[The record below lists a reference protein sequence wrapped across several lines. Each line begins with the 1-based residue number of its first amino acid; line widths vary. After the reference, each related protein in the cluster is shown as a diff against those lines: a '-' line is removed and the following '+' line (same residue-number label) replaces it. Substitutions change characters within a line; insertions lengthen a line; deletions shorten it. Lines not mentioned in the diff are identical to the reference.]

1 MKRGMLGAGGL
12 LLLCGLAGGCGS
24 SKPPSLPGVVEEVPP
39 EPPPPVVVDPIPSE
53 GYELPPLQQ
62 SLETYEL
69 IIPQETLARF
79 QKDPNLDE
87 QPATLRIRGQRYD
100 VKVRLRGGSS
110 RLYPK
115 KSWRVK
121 LPDGVN
127 LDGRDKIN
135 LVAEQ
140 ADRTLMVEKL
150 GFDLLYALGVPAPR
164 ATWVR
169 VSING
174 QYQGVYL
181 DIERVDKDFT
191 RARGWAD
198 RDPSIYRCG
207 MQDCEMKLYRQP
219 WQGEWE
225 KETNE
230 SEPNDDLLA
239 LLGVINHTPEH
250 EFAAALERH
259 LDVEGYLRSMVMD
272 ALISND
278 IVMDSGSYLI
288 RDQVKERWTYVPWDL
303 NNSAA
308 RWWPTYGLGMTPIV
322 DRPVPV
328 FGLYD
333 ARVQFFYD
341 QRKGDSTL
349 YRPSFSNLTTRVM
362 MSPRLRERYVELL
375 TEALYKIFTTDVI
388 HERIDAMHALLQPY
402 VAQDPYVRMDTEGRS
417 DPDGYQKFLE
427 AREYMHSY
435 VAGRANYLRQ
445 QLPRLRVTPALS
457 LVLGAF
463 DPAQGWVELRNDGTT
478 DVSTAGLVL
487 TTDLRNSVG
496 LPSNVPAR
504 TLAPGERWRLTAAE
518 LGLTFAPAGEV
529 GLFDG
534 RSVVGV
540 KDALFY
546 GPLPPGHYYER
557 SPAGTWAGEREWRE
571 GGAQ

>member
-1 MKRGMLGAGGL
+1 VE
-12 LLLCGLAGGCGS
+12 GS
-24 SKPPSLPGVVEEVPP
+24 PP
-39 EPPPPVVVDPIPSE
+39 EPYPPVVVNPIPSQD
-53 GYELPPLQQ
+53 YKLPPLQQ

-69 IIPQETLARF
+69 IIPEATLARF
-79 QKDPNLDE
+79 QQDPYLPE
-87 QPATLRIRGQRYD
+87 QPATLVARGQRYD
-100 VKVRLRGGSS
+100 VKVRMRGGSS

-115 KSWRVK
+115 KSWRVD

-150 GFDLLYALGVPAPR
+150 GFDLLYALGVFAPR

-169 VSING
+169 VNING

-207 MQDCEMKLYRQP
+207 TQDCEMKLYRQP

-230 SEPNDDLLA
+230 KEPNDDLLA

-250 EFAAALERH
+250 EFAATLERH

-328 FGLYD
+328 FGLHD

-341 QRKGDSTL
+341 QRKGDSTT
-349 YRPSFSNLTTRVM
+349 YRPSFSNLPTCVM
-362 MSPRLRERYVELL
+362 MNPQLRERYVALL
-375 TEALYKIFTTDVI
+375 AEALDRIFATNVI
-388 HERIDAMHALLQPY
+388 HERIDAMHALLLPH
-402 VAQDPYVRMDTEGRS
+402 VEQDPYVLMDTEGRS
-417 DPDGYQKFLE
+417 DPEGYQKFLE

-435 VAGRANYLRQ
+435 AAGRADYLLQ
-445 QLPRLRVTPALS
+445 QLPRLRATPAS
-457 LVLGAF
+457 GLVLGAF
-463 DPAQGWVELRNDGTT
+463 DPEQGWVELRNDGTT
-478 DVSTAGLVL
+478 DVSTEGLVL
-487 TTDLRNSVG
+487 TTDLRTSVG

-518 LGLTFAPAGEV
+518 LGLTFAAAGEV

-540 KDALFY
+540 RDALFY
-546 GPLPPGHYYER
+546 GPLPPGYYYER
-557 SPAGTWAGEREWRE
+557 SPAGTWAGESEWRE
-571 GGAQ
+571 GGVQQGPRLPPARR

>member
-1 MKRGMLGAGGL
+1 MKWGVLGAGGL

-24 SKPPSLPGVVEEVPP
+24 GAPSLPEIVEGIPP
-39 EPPPPVVVDPIPSE
+39 EQPPVVVDPTPSQD
-53 GYELPPLQQ
+53 YKLPPLQQ

-69 IIPQETLARF
+69 LVPEETLARF
-79 QKDPNLDE
+79 QQEPYLPE
-87 QPATLRIRGQRYD
+87 QPATLVARGQRYE
-100 VKVRLRGGSS
+100 VKLRMRGGSS

-115 KSWRVK
+115 KSWRVE

-150 GFDLLYALGVPAPR
+150 GFDLLYALGVFAPR
-164 ATWVR
+164 ASWVR
-169 VSING
+169 VNING

-181 DIERVDKDFT
+181 DVERVDKDFT

-207 MQDCEMKLYRQP
+207 TQDCEMKLYRQP

-230 SEPNDDLLA
+230 TEPSDDLLA

-250 EFAAALERH
+250 QFAATLERH

-288 RDQVKERWTYVPWDL
+288 RDQVRARWVYVPWDL

-341 QRKGDSTL
+341 QRKGDSTT

-362 MSPRLRERYVELL
+362 LNPQLRERYVALL
-375 TEALYKIFTTDVI
+375 TEALDKVFSTGML
-388 HERIDAMHALLQPY
+388 HERIDAMHTLLQPH
-402 VAQDPYVRMDTEGRS
+402 VEQDPYVLMDTEGRS
-417 DPDGYQKFLE
+417 DPDGYRKFLE
-427 AREYMHSY
+427 ARDYMHSY
-435 VAGRANYLRQ
+435 VTGRADYLRQ
-445 QLPRLRVTPALS
+445 QLPRLRATPATS

-463 DPAQGWVELRNDGTT
+463 DPAEGWVELRNDGTA
-478 DVSTAGLVL
+478 DVSTEGLVL
-487 TTDLRNSVG
+487 TTDLRTSMG
-496 LPSNVPAR
+496 IPSNVPAR

-518 LGLTFAPAGEV
+518 LGLAFAPGGEV

-534 RSVVGV
+534 SSVVGV

-557 SPAGTWAGEREWRE
+557 SPAGTWAGESEWRE
-571 GGAQ
+571 GGVQ